1 MNLMALRTQVRH
13 AAFQSA
19 NTDPTFLWWSK
30 NCSASNTQSIFT
42 LAVSARL
49 AAQESCSAVASQ
61 FSGICVLRF
70 FSLLPDRAVSFFFV
84 TVVVVGCLRACA
96 DAIPAVLADAI
107 RSLDLSVSF
116 ISLLC
121 VHSPS
126 KMSKNSEIF
135 GRTIFHLLVV
145 ILVTLAS
152 HLSSSGSGFARRQ

>member
-1 MNLMALRTQVRH
+1 MVEICQSDGSCVRFGGFRFGLAS
-13 AAFQSA
+13 AASFGWGAGSA
-19 NTDPTFLWWSK
+19 GVLS
-30 NCSASNTQSIFT
+30 
-42 LAVSARL
+42 LAPSWGL
-49 AAQESCSAVASQ
+49 
-61 FSGICVLRF
+61 
-70 FSLLPDRAVSFFFV
+70 SFFFV

-126 KMSKNSEIF
+126 KMSKNSDIF
-135 GRTIFHLLVV
+135 GRTIFHLLLV

-152 HLSSSGSGFARRQ
+152 HLSSSVSCFAGRH